1 MITNIDRL
9 QACDSIMCGYVCIG
23 LERQKPFVLKGKTL
37 LAYPSLS
44 SPNDYEKNLQIILKK
59 FQYLKRL
66 RWKNF
71 LYYLG

>member
-23 LERQKPFVLKGKTL
+23 LERQKPFGKTL

-66 RWKNF
+66 R
-71 LYYLG
+71 